1 MLIKFWGVRGSIS
14 APGPGTA
21 RYGGNTPC
29 VEVVGSSGDGFVID
43 AGYGVVKLSDA
54 LLASGRA
61 KGLTIHFLLTHLHW
75 DHIQGLPFF
84 APIYVPGNRIIVHSA
99 SEQTARE
106 AMSRLFTSIY
116 SPIMGVEN
124 LGASLEYRELTESIE
139 LAGARVETFPVNH
152 SVPTLGLRITDAG
165 KVMVHA
171 TDHEGGDPAADRRL
185 IEVARSADLLVHDA
199 QFTEAEYLRYRGW
212 GHSSTEA
219 AVRSALASKV
229 RLLALFHYDAT
240 HTDLDVDAQLS
251 RARELAQVDEQLEV
265 IAAAEGMEI
274 RL

>member
-29 VEVVGSSGDGFVID
+29 VEVTGASGEGFVLD

-61 KGLTIHFLLTHLHW
+61 RGVTIHFILTHLHW

-84 APIYVPGNRIIVHSA
+84 APIYVPGNRIVFHST
-99 SEQTARE
+99 SDQTARE
-106 AMSRLFTSIY
+106 AMSRLFTSVY

-124 LGASLEYRELTESIE
+124 LGATIEYQELGDALE
-139 LAGARVETFPVNH
+139 LAGVKVETFPVNH
-152 SVPTLGLRITDAG
+152 SVPTLGLRISDGG

-171 TDHEGGDPAADRRL
+171 TDHEGGDAVADRRL
-185 IEVARSADLLVHDA
+185 IEIAEKADLLVHDA

-219 AVRSALASKV
+219 AVRSALASRS

-240 HTDLDVDAQLS
+240 HTDPDVDAQLA
-251 RARELAQVDEQLEV
+251 RARELARADDALEV